1 MAVNEGKQTFS
12 SIENALRILK
22 AFSMDSPELR
32 VTDLA
37 KELNLAKSTVHRLL
51 TTMAGEG
58 FVFKDPRS
66 SAYSLGVSV
75 LSLTNIV
82 HSQLH
87 ILEDATPL
95 LNMLTE
101 KTGESSH
108 IAILEGNEVIY
119 LQKIESE
126 YASRITTHI
135 GRRNPVHCTGSG
147 QAILAFEK
155 EEVIEQLLSEPLQRF
170 TENTITAADK
180 LQQRLHEVKQL
191 GYVVNREEFEKKIIA
206 IGAPIFNEKEEVIAS
221 VNITGPVVR
230 LEQRAKQQQSIAEV
244 VHTAK
249 RITELIKLRK
259 RNAYIQRKPY

>member
-1 MAVNEGKQTFS
+1 MSINEGKQTYS
-12 SIENALRILK
+12 SIQNALRILK
-22 AFSMDSPELR
+22 SFSMDCPELR
-32 VTDLA
+32 VGDIA
-37 KELNLAKSTVHRLL
+37 QELKLAKSTVHRLL

-66 SAYSLGVSV
+66 GHYSLGVSV

-82 HSQLH
+82 HSQLN

-95 LNMLTE
+95 LNVLTE

-108 IAILEGNEVIY
+108 IAILEGKEVIY

-126 YASRITTHI
+126 YAARTTTHI

-147 QAILAFEK
+147 QAILAFEN
-155 EEVIEQLLSEPLQRF
+155 EEVIQQLLSKPLQLF
-170 TENTITAADK
+170 TNKTITDANK
-180 LQQRLHEVKQL
+180 LRNRLTEIKQL
-191 GYVVNREEFEKKIIA
+191 GYVVNNQEFEKKIIA

-221 VNITGPVVR
+221 VNITGPTVR
-230 LEQRAKQQQSIAEV
+230 LENWETQQQSIDEV
-244 VHTAK
+244 IHTAQ

-259 RNAYIQRKPY
+259 RNAYIQHKPY

>member
-1 MAVNEGKQTFS
+1 MSVKEGKQTFS

-37 KELNLAKSTVHRLL
+37 EELNLAKSTVHRLL

-101 KTGESSH
+101 KTRESSH

-126 YASRITTHI
+126 YTSRITTHI

-155 EEVIEQLLSEPLQRF
+155 EGVIDQLLAKPLQRF
-170 TENTITAADK
+170 TENTITDADK
-180 LQQRLHEVKQL
+180 LRKRLHEVKQL
-191 GYVVNREEFEKKIIA
+191 GYVVNSEEFEKEIIA

-230 LEQRAKQQQSIAEV
+230 LEKRAKQHQSIVEV

-259 RNAYIQRKPY
+259 RNSYMQQKPY